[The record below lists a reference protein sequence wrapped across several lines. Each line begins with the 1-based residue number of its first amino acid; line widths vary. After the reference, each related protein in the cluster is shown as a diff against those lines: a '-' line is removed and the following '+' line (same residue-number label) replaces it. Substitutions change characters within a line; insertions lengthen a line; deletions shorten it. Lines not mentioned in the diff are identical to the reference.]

1 MVTVIVVIRRK
12 PGMSR
17 EEFLRHWRDDHPAYV
32 RRLPGI
38 RGYRQSPA
46 IDHRKAW
53 PFDGMAELQFDSV
66 GAVARAFESPAARE
80 LFAHEEAFLGGL
92 DWFIADE
99 RVDVPLD
106 VSARSSLEAGV

>member
-12 PGMSR
+12 SGMSR

-46 IDHRKAW
+46 IEHRKTW
-53 PFDGMAELQFDSV
+53 PFDGMAELEFATVAD
-66 GAVARAFESPAARE
+66 VARAFESPEARE
-80 LFAHEEAFLGGL
+80 LFAHEDEFLDGL
-92 DWFIADE
+92 EWFIADE
-99 RVDVPLD
+99 RID
-106 VSARSSLEAGV
+106 VSLETCARSSLEAGV